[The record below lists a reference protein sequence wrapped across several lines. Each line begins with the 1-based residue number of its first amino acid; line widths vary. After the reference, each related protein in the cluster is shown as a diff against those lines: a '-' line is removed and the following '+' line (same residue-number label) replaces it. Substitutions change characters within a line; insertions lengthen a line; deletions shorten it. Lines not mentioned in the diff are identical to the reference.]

1 MSKLF
6 PAIVALIAF
15 FGSSAFA
22 APACMTDTLAGYI
35 GLGSGGCDIG
45 GGTFSGFQ
53 TLPPITGALSIAPS
67 DITITPIQMGNMLG
81 LNVTPTVTAMSGELY
96 QVLLGYML
104 MAPSITSSSVTL
116 SGGSVSGGAF
126 VTDIQNF
133 CAGGTFLPGDVTGCN
148 GSATDGLVILNA
160 GTQQASFS
168 AVSQISVVHDLT
180 FDASGGGSATGGM
193 VMDRFNVSS
202 TAPIPEPQTYALMS
216 SALLAIALRYRM
228 RNRARQANSTGDQ
241 DETI

>member
-1 MSKLF
+1 MSKF
-6 PAIVALIAF
+6 FSITFALIACL
-15 FGSSAFA
+15 GSSASA
-22 APACMTDTLAGYI
+22 APLCMTDTLAGYI
-35 GLGSGGCDIG
+35 GLGSAGCEIG

-53 TLPPITGALSIAPS
+53 TLTPITGALPIAPTA
-67 DITITPIQMGNMLG
+67 ITITPVQSGSMLG
-81 LNVTPTVTAMSGELY
+81 LDVTADVNVMSGELY

-104 MAPSITSSSVTL
+104 MAPSITSSRVTL

-148 GSATDGLVILNA
+148 GSATDGLVVLNA
-160 GTQQASFS
+160 GTQQASFA

-180 FDASGGGSATGGM
+180 FDALGGGSATGGM
-193 VMDRFNVSS
+193 VMDRFTVSS
-202 TAPIPEPQTYALMS
+202 AAPIPEPQTYALLS

-228 RNRARQANSTGDQ
+228 RSRAGQVNSTRGQ
-241 DETI
+241 DETV